1 MSMGRKTKNYER
13 AEWIEYWVER
23 EKQAMEES
31 VLRHERKK
39 AGNVIWVEQ
48 VLE

>member
-23 EKQAMEES
+23 KIGNGGICPQTREK
-31 VLRHERKK
+31 KK
-39 AGNVIWVEQ
+39 QEMGFG
-48 VLE
+48 